1 MSVYSMTG
9 FASAVASA
17 PDHVSENT
25 DEGDS
30 STASR
35 AGGGKSASG
44 GVGAEL
50 RSVNSRF
57 LDLSFKLADEF
68 RALEPA
74 LRDLLTASF
83 KRGKIELRLQPQRAA
98 DAGWPTPQP
107 DQLHTLARLE
117 GTVQNWLPKA
127 TPLSVNEILNWCRS
141 AAPSVKLEDA
151 ALESARQCIEAL
163 KEARERE
170 GARLVGILKDKLK
183 GLLALA
189 EQATPLVPLAVQRQ
203 QERFVQ
209 KYQEAL
215 QAVGGSVTP
224 EAAQERA
231 LNEAAAYALRIDVDE
246 ELQRLKAH
254 LDEIGRLLKKGG
266 EVGKRLDFLIQE
278 LHREANTLGSKAAAL
293 ELTQISVEMKVLIE
307 QMREQVQNIE

>member
-1 MSVYSMTG
+1 M
-9 FASAVASA
+9 
-17 PDHVSENT
+17 
-25 DEGDS
+25 
-30 STASR
+30 
-35 AGGGKSASG
+35 
-44 GVGAEL
+44 GAEL

-68 RALEPA
+68 RGLEPA
-74 LRDLLTASF
+74 LRELLTAGF
-83 KRGKIELRLQPQRAA
+83 KRGKIEFRLQPQRSA
-98 DAGWPTPQP
+98 DSGWPQPQTE
-107 DQLHTLARLE
+107 QLHTLARLE

-127 TPLSVNEILNWCRS
+127 APLSVNEVLTWCRA
-141 AAPSVKLEDA
+141 AAPTVRLEEA
-151 ALESARQCIEAL
+151 ALEAARQCVEAL

-170 GARLVGILKDKLK
+170 GARLVAVLHDKLK
-183 GLLALA
+183 GLKALA
-189 EQATPLVPLAVQRQ
+189 EQAGPLVPQAVQRQ

-209 KYQEAL
+209 KYQDAL
-215 QAVGGSVTP
+215 QAVGGAVTP

-231 LNEAAAYALRIDVDE
+231 LSEATAYALRIDVDE

-293 ELTQISVEMKVLIE
+293 ELTQISVDMKVLIE

>member
-25 DEGDS
+25 DDGDS

-35 AGGGKSASG
+35 VGGGKSASG

-98 DAGWPTPQP
+98 DAGWPMPQP

-127 TPLSVNEILNWCRS
+127 TSLSVNEVLNWCRA

-151 ALESARQCIEAL
+151 ALEAARQCVEAL

-183 GLLALA
+183 GLQALA

-215 QAVGGSVTP
+215 QAVGGNVMP

>member
-1 MSVYSMTG
+1 MTG
-9 FASAVASA
+9 FASAVASG

-35 AGGGKSASG
+35 VGGGKHALG

-57 LDLSFKLADEF
+57 LDLSFKLSDEF

-74 LRDLLTASF
+74 LRDLLTTSF
-83 KRGKIELRLQPQRAA
+83 KRGKIELRMQPQRAA
-98 DAGWPTPQP
+98 DSGWPMPAP

-127 TPLSVNEILNWCRS
+127 APLSVNEVLNWCRA

-151 ALESARQCIEAL
+151 ALESARLCVEAL

-170 GARLVGILKDKLK
+170 GARLVGVLKDKLK
-183 GLLALA
+183 GLQALA
-189 EQATPLVPLAVQRQ
+189 EQAAPLVPQAVQRQ

-209 KYQEAL
+209 KFQEAM
-215 QAVGGSVTP
+215 QAVGGNVTP
-224 EAAQERA
+224 EMAQERA

-278 LHREANTLGSKAAAL
+278 LHREANTLGSKAAVL

>member
-9 FASAVASA
+9 FAAAVSSA

-25 DEGDS
+25 EDAEAS
-30 STASR
+30 NASRKTASG
-35 AGGGKSASG
+35 A
-44 GVGAEL
+44 VGAEL

-68 RALEPA
+68 RGLEPA
-74 LRDLLTASF
+74 LREMLTASF
-83 KRGKIELRLQPQRAA
+83 KRGKIEFRLQPQRAS
-98 DAGWPTPQP
+98 DAGWPQPQP

-127 TPLSVNEILNWCRS
+127 APLSVNEVLNWCRA
-141 AAPSVKLEDA
+141 AAPSVRLEDA
-151 ALESARQCIEAL
+151 ALEAARQCVEAL
-163 KEARERE
+163 KEARQRE
-170 GARLVGILKDKLK
+170 GSRLVAVLQDKLK
-183 GLLALA
+183 GLKALA
-189 EQATPLVPLAVQRQ
+189 EQATPLVPAAVQRQ

-231 LNEAAAYALRIDVDE
+231 LSEAAAYALRIDVDE

-293 ELTQISVEMKVLIE
+293 ELTQISVDMKVLIE

>member
-127 TPLSVNEILNWCRS
+127 TPLSVNEVLNWCRA

-151 ALESARQCIEAL
+151 ALEAARQCVEAL

-215 QAVGGSVTP
+215 QAVGGNVTP

>member
-1 MSVYSMTG
+1 MAVYSMTG

-17 PDHVSENT
+17 PDHVADNA
-25 DEGDS
+25 DDDGAAV
-30 STASR
+30 ASR
-35 AGGGKSASG
+35 RVASG
-44 GVGAEL
+44 AVGAEL

-83 KRGKIELRLQPQRAA
+83 KRGKIELRMQPQRAA
-98 DAGWPTPQP
+98 DAAWPQP
-107 DQLHTLARLE
+107 QPEQLHTLARLE

-127 TPLSVNEILNWCRS
+127 VPLSVNEVLNWCRA
-141 AAPSVKLEDA
+141 AAPSVKLEEA
-151 ALESARQCIEAL
+151 ALEAARQAITAL
-163 KEARERE
+163 TEARERE
-170 GARLVGILKDKLK
+170 GARLVGVLKDKLA
-183 GLLALA
+183 GLKALA
-189 EQATPLVPLAVQRQ
+189 EQAQPLVPQAVQRQ

-215 QAVGGSVTP
+215 QAVGGNVTP
-224 EAAQERA
+224 EVAQERA
-231 LNEAAAYALRIDVDE
+231 LQEAAAYALRIDVDE

-254 LDEIGRLLKKGG
+254 LDEIARLLKKGG

-293 ELTQISVEMKVLIE
+293 ELTQISVDMKVLIE
-307 QMREQVQNIE
+307 QMREQVQNLE

>member
-17 PDHVSENT
+17 PDHVSESPDDAEAAQAVRKGAT
-25 DEGDS
+25 G
-30 STASR
+30 A
-35 AGGGKSASG
+35 
-44 GVGAEL
+44 VGAEL

-57 LDLSFKLADEF
+57 LDLTFKLADEF
-68 RALEPA
+68 RGLEPA
-74 LRDLLTASF
+74 LRELLTASF
-83 KRGKIELRLQPQRAA
+83 KRGKMEFRLQPQRGA
-98 DAGWPTPQP
+98 DTPWPQPQP

-117 GTVQNWLPKA
+117 GMVQNWLPKA
-127 TPLSVNEILNWCRS
+127 GPLSVNEILNWCR
-141 AAPSVKLEDA
+141 AAVPVAKLDDI
-151 ALESARQCIEAL
+151 ALESARQCIEAM
-163 KEARERE
+163 KDARARE
-170 GARLVGILKDKLK
+170 GARLVSVLNDKLK
-183 GLLALA
+183 GLKVLA
-189 EQATPLVPLAVQRQ
+189 EQATPMVPLAVLRQ
-203 QERFVQ
+203 QERFVV

-215 QAVGGSVTP
+215 QAVGGTVTP
-224 EAAQERA
+224 ESAQERA
-231 LNEAAAYALRIDVDE
+231 LSEAAAYALRIDVDE

>member
-1 MSVYSMTG
+1 MTG

-17 PDHVSENT
+17 PEHGAEHTEDA
-25 DEGDS
+25 DLS
-30 STASR
+30 SSSR
-35 AGGGKSASG
+35 KSASG

-57 LDLSFKLADEF
+57 LDLSFKLSDEF

-74 LRDLLTASF
+74 LRDMLTSAF
-83 KRGKIELRLQPQRAA
+83 RRGKIELKMQPHRVADSGWPQPQ
-98 DAGWPTPQP
+98 PE
-107 DQLHTLARLE
+107 QLMALGRLE
-117 GTVQNWLPKA
+117 SQVQNWLPKA
-127 TPLSVNEILNWCRS
+127 GALSVNEVLHWCR
-141 AAPSVKLEDA
+141 AATPAVRLEES
-151 ALESARQCIEAL
+151 ALEAAKLCIEEL
-163 KEARERE
+163 LEARKRE
-170 GARLVGILKDKLK
+170 GKRLVSILIERINGLK
-183 GLLALA
+183 ALA
-189 EQATPLVPLAVQRQ
+189 EQAEPLIPQAVQRQ

-231 LNEAAAYALRIDVDE
+231 LSEAAAYALRIDVDE

-254 LDEIGRLLKKGG
+254 LDEIARLLKKGG

-307 QMREQVQNIE
+307 QMREQVQNLE

>member
-17 PDHVSENT
+17 PDHAQDHAE
-25 DEGDS
+25 DGDAPA
-30 STASR
+30 ASR
-35 AGGGKSASG
+35 KGGQGA
-44 GVGAEL
+44 VGAEL

-68 RALEPA
+68 RGLEPA
-74 LRDLLTASF
+74 LRELLTASF
-83 KRGKIELRLQPQRAA
+83 KRGKMEFRLQPQRAA
-98 DAGWPTPQP
+98 DTAWPQPQP

-117 GTVQNWLPKA
+117 GMVQNWLPKA
-127 TPLSVNEILNWCRS
+127 GPLSVNEVLHWCRA
-141 AAPSVKLEDA
+141 AAPVAKLEEIA
-151 ALESARQCIEAL
+151 MESARQCVEAM

-170 GARLVGILKDKLK
+170 GARLVAVLKDKLK
-183 GLLALA
+183 GLQALA
-189 EQATPLVPLAVQRQ
+189 EQATPLVPQAVLRQ
-203 QERFVQ
+203 QERFVA

-215 QAVGGSVTP
+215 QAVGGTVTP
-224 EAAQERA
+224 EAANERA
-231 LNEAAAYALRIDVDE
+231 LSEAAAYALRIDVDE

-254 LDEIGRLLKKGG
+254 LDEIARLLKKGG

>member
-9 FASAVASA
+9 FASAVASL
-17 PDHVSENT
+17 PDQSGEHGE
-25 DEGDS
+25 DS
-30 STASR
+30 DTPGASR
-35 AGGGKSASG
+35 KGVSG
-44 GVGAEL
+44 SVGAEL

-74 LRDLLTASF
+74 LRDLVTASF
-83 KRGKIELRLQPQRAA
+83 KRGKMEFRLQPQRAA
-98 DAGWPTPQP
+98 DAGWPQPQP

-127 TPLSVNEILNWCRS
+127 APLSVNEVLNWCRA
-141 AAPSVKLEDA
+141 AAPAARLEEVA
-151 ALESARQCIEAL
+151 MEAARQCIEAM

-170 GARLVGILKDKLK
+170 GARLVAVLQDKLK
-183 GLLALA
+183 GLKALA
-189 EQATPLVPLAVQRQ
+189 SQAEPLVPQAVQRQ

-209 KYQEAL
+209 KYQDAL
-215 QAVGGSVTP
+215 QAVGGAVTP

-231 LNEAAAYALRIDVDE
+231 LSEAAAYALRIDVDE

-307 QMREQVQNIE
+307 QMREQVQNLE

>member
-9 FASAVASA
+9 FACAVASA
-17 PDHVSENT
+17 PDHVSENI
-25 DEGDS
+25 DEGYS

-35 AGGGKSASG
+35 PGSGKSASG

-83 KRGKIELRLQPQRAA
+83 KRGKIEMRMQPQRAS

-127 TPLSVNEILNWCRS
+127 SPLSVNEVLNWCRA

-151 ALESARQCIEAL
+151 AMEAARQCIEAL
-163 KEARERE
+163 MEARQRE
-170 GARLVGILKDKLK
+170 GTRLVGILKDKLK
-183 GLLALA
+183 GLQALA

-254 LDEIGRLLKKGG
+254 LDEIARLLKKGG

>member
-1 MSVYSMTG
+1 
-9 FASAVASA
+9 
-17 PDHVSENT
+17 
-25 DEGDS
+25 
-30 STASR
+30 
-35 AGGGKSASG
+35 
-44 GVGAEL
+44 VGAEL

-74 LRDLLTASF
+74 FRDLLTASF

-98 DAGWPTPQP
+98 DAGWPTPQA
-107 DQLHTLARLE
+107 DQLNTLARLE
-117 GTVQNWLPKA
+117 GMVQNWLPKA
-127 TPLSVNEILNWCRS
+127 GPLSVNEIMHWCRA

-151 ALESARQCIEAL
+151 AMESVRQAIEAL
-163 KEARERE
+163 LEARKRE
-170 GARLVGILKDKLK
+170 GDRLVGILKEKLK
-183 GLLALA
+183 GLQALA

-209 KYQEAL
+209 KYQEAM

-231 LNEAAAYALRIDVDE
+231 LSEAAAYALRIDVDE

-254 LDEIGRLLKKGG
+254 LDEITRLLKKGG

>member
-9 FASAVASA
+9 FASAVASG

-30 STASR
+30 PTAAR
-35 AGGGKSASG
+35 IVGGKHASG

-57 LDLSFKLADEF
+57 LDLSFKLSDEF

-83 KRGKIELRLQPQRAA
+83 KRGKIELRLQPQRAT
-98 DAGWPTPQP
+98 DSGWPTPAP

-127 TPLSVNEILNWCRS
+127 APLSVNEVLNWCRA

-151 ALESARQCIEAL
+151 ALESARLCVEAL
-163 KEARERE
+163 KEARDR
-170 GARLVGILKDKLK
+170 K
-183 GLLALA
+183 
-189 EQATPLVPLAVQRQ
+189 
-203 QERFVQ
+203 
-209 KYQEAL
+209 
-215 QAVGGSVTP
+215 SV
-224 EAAQERA
+224 
-231 LNEAAAYALRIDVDE
+231 V
-246 ELQRLKAH
+246 
-254 LDEIGRLLKKGG
+254 
-266 EVGKRLDFLIQE
+266 
-278 LHREANTLGSKAAAL
+278 
-293 ELTQISVEMKVLIE
+293 
-307 QMREQVQNIE
+307 

>member
-17 PDHVSENT
+17 SDHVGENT
-25 DEGDS
+25 DDADS
-30 STASR
+30 SNASR
-35 AGGGKSASG
+35 RSPGAVGA
-44 GVGAEL
+44 VGAEL

-74 LRDLLTASF
+74 LRDLLTAAF
-83 KRGKIELRLQPQRAA
+83 KRGKIELRMQPQRAS
-98 DAGWPTPQP
+98 DAGWPQPQP
-107 DQLHTLARLE
+107 EQLHTLARLE
-117 GTVQNWLPKA
+117 STVQNWLPNA
-127 TPLSVNEILNWCRS
+127 GPLSVNEVLHWCRA
-141 AAPSVKLEDA
+141 AAPSVRLEEA
-151 ALESARQCIEAL
+151 ALESARQAIVAL
-163 KEARERE
+163 TEARERE
-170 GARLVGILKDKLK
+170 GARLVGVLREKLGGLK
-183 GLLALA
+183 ALA
-189 EQATPLVPLAVQRQ
+189 EQAQPLVPQAVQRQ

-215 QAVGGSVTP
+215 QAVGGNVTP

-231 LNEAAAYALRIDVDE
+231 LQEAAAYALRIDVDE

-254 LDEIGRLLKKGG
+254 IDEIARLLKKGG

-293 ELTQISVEMKVLIE
+293 ELTQISVDMKVLIE
-307 QMREQVQNIE
+307 QMREQVQNLE